1 LGKVRSNFLGTEFY
15 IFDSKENPKKS
26 TNTDDCRQQFGVVQY
41 ETNVLGSKGPRRM
54 KVLLPMV
61 NREGEEKYWQDTEL
75 ENESIQGMFAANQT
89 EDIMFFFNKPPK
101 WNE

>member
-1 LGKVRSNFLGTEFY
+1 M
-15 IFDSKENPKKS
+15 I
-26 TNTDDCRQQFGVVQY
+26 QY

-54 KVLLPMV
+54 KVLMPMV
-61 NREGEEKYWQDTEL
+61 SRHGEEMHWMDTE
-75 ENESIQGMFAANQT
+75 NEAETIQGKFAANET